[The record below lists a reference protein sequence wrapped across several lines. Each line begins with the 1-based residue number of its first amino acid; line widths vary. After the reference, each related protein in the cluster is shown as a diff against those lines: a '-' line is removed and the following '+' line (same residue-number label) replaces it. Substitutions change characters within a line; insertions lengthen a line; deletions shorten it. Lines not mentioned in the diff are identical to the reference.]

1 MTRDCCQGRIRLRWS
16 LVRFSNTDSKRG
28 HHARDSAEPVQ
39 LPGLRIH
46 AKGPGKARTEKSL
59 FQENGAQSPVIAK
72 GPWRIDE
79 AWLYLDV
86 AIAGEATVWRV
97 SHETAGLT
105 ELRSWIAAGATGH
118 AVKVPN
124 PRQMRAL
131 ARAPCPLAKT
141 GALGAQ
147 VLACFAAVILTPARP
162 SPDPETRELRDMV
175 AIRCHL
181 VTTSPATHLLASTG
195 GNTGPEQSPVPSPV
209 HRRQIAALGGVALLN
224 RVSDQLRGKS
234 TVDPRSGW
242 GKPDTGAHSLIH
254 SHLDRRQALP
264 CNPQVLQAPGTWA
277 HLR

>member
-1 MTRDCCQGRIRLRWS
+1 MTRDCCQGRVRLRWS
-16 LVRFSNTDSKRG
+16 LVRVSNTDSKRG
-28 HHARDSAEPVQ
+28 HHARDYAEPVQ

-181 VTTSPATHLLASTG
+181 VTTSPRNALVGVNGREYRARTEPSAKPSA
-195 GNTGPEQSPVPSPV
+195 PPPDRCPRRRSPT
-209 HRRQIAALGGVALLN
+209 Q
-224 RVSDQLRGKS
+224 
-234 TVDPRSGW
+234 
-242 GKPDTGAHSLIH
+242 
-254 SHLDRRQALP
+254 P
-264 CNPQVLQAPGTWA
+264 CQ
-277 HLR
+277 